1 MNIAIVGT
9 GYVGLVSGACFAEMG
24 NDVLCIDTNKEKIA
38 SLRCGEMPIYEPNL
52 KSLVQKNSQ
61 AGRLRF
67 TTDITE
73 AMERSEILFIAVG
86 TPSLESGAVDLR
98 EVENVAK
105 MIGQHIRGY
114 MLIVTKSTVPVGTT
128 ERIRTIIREEVEK
141 RDLPYI
147 PFDVASNPEFLK
159 EGDAVSDFM
168 KPDRIVV
175 GVDSDVA
182 KSRLTDLY
190 KPMLLNNFR
199 VLFMDIPSA
208 EMTKYASNAM
218 LATRISFMNDI
229 ANLCERL
236 GADVNMVRQGV
247 GSDSR
252 IGNKFL
258 YPGCGYGG
266 SCFPKDVRGLIDMGR
281 SHGYKMTVLEA
292 VQAVNN
298 QQKELL
304 FEKLHDYFQGELTE
318 RRIAVWGLSFKPGT
332 DDIREAPS
340 LVLIDKLLQA
350 GCSVIAYDPI
360 AMDAVRHRLG
370 DAIEYA
376 DDIYETTLG
385 ADAIVQV
392 TEWREFRM
400 PNWDKIA
407 ENMRT
412 RLVLDGRNTFNV
424 DELVDFDYLSIG
436 RPLHKGSYSYKN
448 DKPLKR

>member
-1 MNIAIVGT
+1 MNLAIVGT

-24 NDVLCIDTNKEKIA
+24 NDVLCIDNNKEKIA
-38 SLRCGEMPIYEPNL
+38 SLLRGEMPIYEPNL
-52 KSLVQKNSQ
+52 KALVQKNSQ

-86 TPSLESGAVDLR
+86 TPSLESGAVDLQD
-98 EVENVAK
+98 VETVAK
-105 MIGQHIRGY
+105 TIGQHIRRY

-128 ERIRTIIREEVEK
+128 ERIRIIIREEVEK

-182 KSRLTDLY
+182 RSRLTDLY
-190 KPMLLNNFR
+190 RPMLLNNFR
-199 VLFMDIPSA
+199 VLFMDIRSA

-236 GADVNMVRQGV
+236 GADVHMVRQGI

-292 VQAVNN
+292 VHAVNN

-304 FEKLHDYFQGELTE
+304 FEKLRDYFQGELAE
-318 RRIAVWGLSFKPGT
+318 KRIAVWGLSFKPGT

-340 LVLIDKLLQA
+340 LVLIDKLLKA

-360 AMDAVRHRLG
+360 AMDAVRQRFG

-376 DDIYETTLG
+376 GDIYETTIG

-392 TEWREFRM
+392 TEWKEFRM

-407 ENMRT
+407 DNMRT
-412 RLVLDGRNTFNV
+412 RLVLDGRNTFDV
-424 DELVDFDYLSIG
+424 DELVYFDYLSIG
-436 RPLHKGSYSYKN
+436 RPL
-448 DKPLKR
+448 LKSTFSE